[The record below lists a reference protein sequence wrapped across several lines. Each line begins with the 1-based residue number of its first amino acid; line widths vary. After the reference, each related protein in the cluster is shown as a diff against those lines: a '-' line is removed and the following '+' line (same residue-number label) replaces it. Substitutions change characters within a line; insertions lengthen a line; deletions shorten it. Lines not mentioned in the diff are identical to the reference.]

1 MKELTESD
9 SGKSPIS
16 KEKRIDLEKQGYR
29 IVGNH
34 SAIKVCE
41 WCKKSIRDEGI
52 CYKQAFYGINCHR
65 CVQMT
70 PVIHVCGHRCKWCW
84 RDIDFTY
91 PKWVG
96 PVDDPKTIVDGCI
109 KEHTKYLQGFGGN
122 PKTDMKKLDQ
132 AMNPLHFAI
141 SLSGEPTSYPLL
153 PELIDEIH
161 SRGITTFLVTNGTNP
176 VMLRKLLKHQPTQL
190 YITLPAPDEETYL
203 ELCRPL
209 IKNGWQKIMES
220 LELLKEFN
228 CRKTIRLT
236 LVKDENMIKPEAYAK
251 IMKDIDADFF
261 EFKAYVYVGY
271 SQYRLSIENMPRH
284 NEIMDFASKT
294 AKLAGMKMIDEK
306 KESRVALVARKDRDD
321 RIMEFD

>member
-1 MKELTESD
+1 MQQQEAKD
-9 SGKSPIS
+9 SPIITR
-16 KEKRIDLEKQGYR
+16 EKRIELEKQGYR

-41 WCKKSIRDEGI
+41 WCKKSIKDEGI
-52 CYKQAFYGINCHR
+52 CYKQSFYGINCHR

-70 PVIHVCGHRCKWCW
+70 PVLHVCGHRCKWCW

-91 PKWVG
+91 PEWIG

-122 PKTDMKKLDQ
+122 PKTNRKILDE

-153 PELIDEIH
+153 PELVDEIH
-161 SRGITTFLVTNGTNP
+161 SRGMTTFLVTNGTNP
-176 VMLRKLLKHQPTQL
+176 DMLRKLLNHKPTQL

-203 ELCRPL
+203 RVCKPS
-209 IKNGWQKIMES
+209 IKDGWKRIMES
-220 LELLKEFN
+220 LDLLKEFDS
-228 CRKTIRLT
+228 RKTIRLT
-236 LVKDENMIKPEAYAK
+236 LVKDENMMMPEKYAEILK
-251 IMKDIDADFF
+251 NIDADFF

-284 NEIMDFASKT
+284 HEIMEFAQT
-294 AKLAGMKMIDEK
+294 VADLAGMKVIDEK
-306 KESRVALVARKDRDD
+306 KESRVVLVAREDKAG
-321 RIMEFD
+321 RIMKFN